1 MVLPVVLGGI
11 GTLWGPM
18 LGAVIL
24 VPLSEFTR
32 SYIGGSGSGID
43 LMLYG
48 GLVMAVALLKPE
60 GLIKLFARKNR
71 RSEPAR

>member
-11 GTLWGPM
+11 GTLWGPI
-18 LGAVIL
+18 LGAAIL

-32 SYIGGSGSGID
+32 SYVGGSGAGLD

-60 GLIKLFARKNR
+60 GLIKLFARKTR
-71 RSEPAR
+71 IKEAAR